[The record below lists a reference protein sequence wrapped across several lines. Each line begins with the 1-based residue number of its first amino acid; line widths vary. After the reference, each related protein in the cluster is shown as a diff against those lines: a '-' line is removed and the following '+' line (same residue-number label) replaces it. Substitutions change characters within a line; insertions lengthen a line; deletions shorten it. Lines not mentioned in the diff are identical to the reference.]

1 MAEAG
6 LRELEAVLAVSRLGS
21 FRSAA
26 LSLGM
31 SPTAL
36 SHAVAA
42 LEARLGIRL
51 FHRTTRSVALSEAG
65 SRFVAR
71 VGPALGAIA
80 DAIAEAAEAQAMPAG
95 TLRINASTAALRFVV
110 PAIAGF
116 LDAHPAMRLD
126 LVAEDRLV
134 DIVADGFDAGIRL
147 AEMVPQDMVAVAC
160 SADIGFAVVGAA
172 SYLVAHGEPGAP
184 AELVGHRCIRRR
196 LANGRLYSWEFER
209 NGEAMMVAVD
219 GPFTADNEAAM
230 ADAARAG
237 LGLAYLRSWTVEDD
251 LASGRLVQVLAEW
264 TPPHPGFRLYYP
276 GHRHVSAGLRALSG
290 FLRARPSG
298 VRRAARSP
306 PASAP
311 P

>member
-1 MAEAG
+1 MADAG
-6 LRELEAVLAVSRLGS
+6 LRELEAVLTLARLGS
-21 FRSAA
+21 FRQAA
-26 LSLGM
+26 LCLGM
-31 SPTAL
+31 SSTAL
-36 SHAVAA
+36 SRAVAA

-71 VGPALGAIA
+71 VGPAVRAIA
-80 DAIAEAAEAQAMPAG
+80 DAVAEAAEAQATPAG
-95 TLRINASTAALRFVV
+95 TLRINASTASLRFVV

-116 LDAHPAMRLD
+116 LKAHPAMRLD

-172 SYLVAHGEPGAP
+172 SYLAERGEPLVP
-184 AELVGHRCIRRR
+184 ADLVGHRCIRRR
-196 LANGRLYSWEFER
+196 LANGALFGWEFER
-209 NGEAMMVAVD
+209 QGEEVSVDVD
-219 GPFTADNEAAM
+219 GPLTADNEAAM
-230 ADAARAG
+230 LEAARAG

-251 LASGRLVQVLAEW
+251 LAAERLRQVLADW

-276 GHRHVSAGLRALSG
+276 GHRHVPAGLRALTG
-290 FLRARPSG
+290 FLRGRDARP
-298 VRRAARSP
+298 
-306 PASAP
+306 
-311 P
+311 